1 MSDLTVVARLLAKI
15 DKDGP
20 LPKWAPFLG
29 PCWIWA
35 GKPKAEG
42 YGTFTVERR
51 PEYAHRASYVIHRGP
66 IPDGLVIDHLCRV
79 RICVNPAHLEP
90 ITRHENFVR
99 GIRAIHPEHGT
110 HCAQGH
116 EWNDENT
123 YWNPARTQRHCR
135 VCSRERRSSTAA
147 RHNLDYGNEQR

>member
-79 RICVNPAHLEP
+79 RICPR
-90 ITRHENFVR
+90 TRGE
-99 GIRAIHPEHGT
+99 AMS
-110 HCAQGH
+110 CALTLTQQIVV
-116 EWNDENT
+116 DLSLAAVMLL
-123 YWNPARTQRHCR
+123 ARPLTEGEA
-135 VCSRERRSSTAA
+135 SDA
-147 RHNLDYGNEQR
+147 